1 MISVQT
7 TWSTTP
13 SRKRENGHNGKIISS
28 HMQQNNKVKK
38 KTKKPH
44 DLIIFVNL
52 YLSLNLK
59 ISWDRNVAFSSI
71 I

>member
-1 MISVQT
+1 
-7 TWSTTP
+7 
-13 SRKRENGHNGKIISS
+13 
-28 HMQQNNKVKK
+28 MQQKNKVKKK

-59 ISWDRNVAFSSI
+59 VSWDRNVAFTTI
-71 I
+71 K